1 MQAQEQFPQCNQQKR
16 MRHSN
21 SSSISS
27 GSGFFNT
34 NFSVPIQ
41 NLMVEA
47 SRLYEQKEQELQSLQ
62 FEKQHWS
69 DMLQQK
75 EALIQSLNSAR
86 FEQQNKYQA
95 ELRRFEHD
103 LNVMAQ
109 LVTSYKKALKLTRAS
124 FDEYRKKFPCNKP
137 LYGDVTGGGGL
148 VLTVKELE
156 RIRCEE
162 QQRNLAAA
170 NEMIDNFQREWFS
183 KLDEWSL
190 SVNSLWSRMEGLY
203 KEIDLLKES
212 RRARFATPA
221 TEE

>member
-1 MQAQEQFPQCNQQKR
+1 
-16 MRHSN
+16 
-21 SSSISS
+21 
-27 GSGFFNT
+27 
-34 NFSVPIQ
+34 
-41 NLMVEA
+41 
-47 SRLYEQKEQELQSLQ
+47 
-62 FEKQHWS
+62 
-69 DMLQQK
+69 
-75 EALIQSLNSAR
+75 
-86 FEQQNKYQA
+86 
-95 ELRRFEHD
+95 
-103 LNVMAQ
+103 
-109 LVTSYKKALKLTRAS
+109 
-124 FDEYRKKFPCNKP
+124 
-137 LYGDVTGGGGL
+137 
-148 VLTVKELE
+148 LE